1 MSKIKSRKIKKVKI
15 KSRKISKKIVKLK
28 TKNKAIKNI
37 KAKHKYVKYAKP
49 TSHVSTAKMSQVLKP
64 QIVVGTNKIEL
75 IKEEIQQPLKR
86 RRGRPRSAFS
96 EANKMEFEQS
106 MKASNIKRCPSCGSS
121 DIIFDNEKGEEI
133 CNKCGLILE
142 ENIIDPGQEWRAFDS
157 DQINSRA
164 RTGGPIKFA
173 KPNRGLVTEI
183 DLYNKDIRGV
193 RIPSKRQAQLYRMRK
208 WHKRASI
215 TNSSERNY
223 LIALPELNRVAS
235 YLGLPDNIRES
246 AALLYRKCVQNNL
259 IRGRPIE
266 TVVEA
271 VIYASCRSAGIP
283 RTLNEIASISGVSK
297 KEIGRAYRIIS
308 NSLNLRIPLTDPI
321 SYVPRYVAAL
331 KLSGEAQ
338 EKSVQLLKQAVKK
351 GLISGRSPT
360 GVSAAAVYIAG
371 AMAGE
376 RRTQKEVADV
386 AGVTEVTIRNRYR
399 ELKEQLNLDVNL

>member
-1 MSKIKSRKIKKVKI
+1 MSKSKIIKIKNKIKNPKKIAKIKQPIKKVKVI
-15 KSRKISKKIVKLK
+15 NELKDQKKTLK
-28 TKNKAIKNI
+28 IKNI
-37 KAKHKYVKYAKP
+37 
-49 TSHVSTAKMSQVLKP
+49 
-64 QIVVGTNKIEL
+64 NKIDKEKEQAKNSNKRIVIDQNK
-75 IKEEIQQPLKR
+75 IKFIEPQQPNVQKR
-86 RRGRPRSAFS
+86 KRGRPRSAFS
-96 EANKMEFEQS
+96 EANKIELEQS
-106 MKASNIKRCPSCGSS
+106 LKATNIKRCPSCSS
-121 DIIFDNEKGEEI
+121 ANIIFDSEKGEEV
-133 CNKCGLILE
+133 CNNCGLILE
-142 ENIIDPGQEWRAFDS
+142 ENVIDPRQEWRAFDS
-157 DQINSRA
+157 DQMNSRA

-223 LIALPELNRVAS
+223 LIALPELNRVSS

-246 AALLYRKCVQNNL
+246 TALLYRKCVQGNL

-271 VIYASCRSAGIP
+271 VIYASCRIAGMP

-297 KEIGRAYRIIS
+297 KEIGRAYRLIT
-308 NSLNLRIPLTDPI
+308 NSLGLRIPLTDPI
-321 SYVPRYVAAL
+321 SYVPRYAAAL
-331 KLSGEAQ
+331 KLSGESQ
-338 EKSVQLLKQAVKK
+338 ERSIDLLKQAMKK

-371 AMAGE
+371 AMEGE

-399 ELKEQLNLDVNL
+399 ELKEQLHLDVNL

>member
-1 MSKIKSRKIKKVKI
+1 MAAKSKRAKESRNTGKKV
-15 KSRKISKKIVKLK
+15 
-28 TKNKAIKNI
+28 TKGST
-37 KAKHKYVKYAKP
+37 KAKEKSAALQRA
-49 TSHVSTAKMSQVLKP
+49 SSQGPARKLVLKDNKLNIESVTSAGTAGGGFDIVSRQPMPSRLP
-64 QIVVGTNKIEL
+64 QTGG
-75 IKEEIQQPLKR
+75 QQ
-86 RRGRPRSAFS
+86 S
-96 EANKMEFEQS
+96 EARVQGRLQK
-106 MKASNIKRCPSCGSS
+106 CPSCSS
-121 DIIFDNEKGEEI
+121 TDLIFDNEKGELV
-133 CNKCGLILE
+133 CNSCGLVIE
-142 ENIIDPGQEWRAFDS
+142 ENVTDTGPEWRAFDA
-157 DQINSRA
+157 DQRNARA
-164 RTGGPIKFA
+164 RTGAPIKYT

-215 TNSSERNY
+215 ASSSERNY

-266 TVVEA
+266 TVVQA
-271 VIYASCRSAGIP
+271 VIYAACRSAGMP
-283 RTLNEIASISGVSK
+283 RTLDEISSISGLPK
-297 KEIGRAYRIIS
+297 KEIGRAYRVIS
-308 NSLNLRIPLTDPI
+308 HELGLKIPLTDPI
-321 SYVPRYVAAL
+321 SYVPRYVNAL

-338 EKSVQLLKQAVKK
+338 EKSVALLKDAMKK
-351 GLISGRSPT
+351 GLVSGRSPT

-371 AMAGE
+371 ALAGE

-399 ELKEQLNLDVNL
+399 ELKEQLNIDVNL